1 MPDSPENKVSKVLR
15 VLLSFIL
22 FVLVVVI
29 SLAVC
34 TKTVLLNKSSI
45 EDRFTG
51 YEYVSSVKDSVV
63 EYASDIYLQ
72 NGLDSDNL
80 DDIFDEALIRDA
92 IKAYVAN
99 NIGSEA
105 GYNETT
111 YTEPVNSICT
121 ALETD
126 ITNQIAQ
133 KGLEDNTDSVSSISE
148 SVNNYMLN
156 EIDIGYSN
164 TKTLLNVGSIAA
176 TVILCVGLFFAL
188 AAGLILFFIGSVRYR
203 SIRAVGISFYAAGF
217 YEIMISIM
225 VCIIFRIKHID
236 IFPVYLKTLVM
247 DYIYSFAGSVAAA
260 GFISLI
266 AALIISVAVWK
277 VKRGK

>member
-111 YTEPVNSICT
+111 YTEPINSICT

-156 EIDIGYSN
+156 EMDIGYSN

-266 AALIISVAVWK
+266 VALIISVAVWK

>member
-22 FVLVVVI
+22 FVLIVVI

-72 NGLDSDNL
+72 NGLDNDNL
-80 DDIFDEALIRDA
+80 DDIFDEELIRDA

-133 KGLEDNTDSVSSISE
+133 EGLEDNTDSVSSISE

-164 TKTLLNVGSIAA
+164 TKTLLNVGSIATTA
-176 TVILCVGLFFAL
+176 ILCVGLFFAL

-247 DYIYSFAGSVAAA
+247 DYIYSFASSVAAA
-260 GFISLI
+260 GFFSLI